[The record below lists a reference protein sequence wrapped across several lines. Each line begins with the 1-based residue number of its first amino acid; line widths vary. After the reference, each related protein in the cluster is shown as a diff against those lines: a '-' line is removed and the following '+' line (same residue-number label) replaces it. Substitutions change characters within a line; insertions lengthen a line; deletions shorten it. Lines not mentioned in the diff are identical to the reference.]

1 MLSNEEIDQQTL
13 STTDGVSPLKKIY
26 DCVSTDGDV
35 LTDGE
40 VIDMIMNYLQE
51 LGVHGYE

>member
-40 VIDMIMNYLQE
+40 VIDMIMNYLLE
-51 LGVHGYE
+51 LGADYE